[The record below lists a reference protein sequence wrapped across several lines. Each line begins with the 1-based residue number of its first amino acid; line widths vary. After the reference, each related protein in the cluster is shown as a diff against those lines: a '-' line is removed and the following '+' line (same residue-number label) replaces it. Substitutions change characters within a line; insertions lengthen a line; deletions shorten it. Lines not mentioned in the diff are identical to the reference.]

1 MKSLPLFVLLT
12 SLSAHSATYNIAPT
26 DDASV
31 ALATPSTSGGSVN
44 PLLSDLNGV
53 SSKESRFF
61 LKFSIPSL
69 VGSISSV
76 KLQMNIVNPSA
87 NSPKIYQVSS
97 SWSEGSL
104 LYSSSIVKSNLLLD
118 LGSTAAGSLSSS
130 LPISSVIS
138 GGVLALG
145 FYADST
151 DGFAINSKENG
162 SNAPTLIIE
171 TIEPS
176 TGSGTGAG
184 SGPVVGVNVQCHPD
198 NSPYIPRNI
207 WVWNTNV
214 ISDFNASNPEDAA
227 RERGRFFLHAKKTNV
242 KGIYLSAKT
251 IISAYTSNSTS
262 SSVANLRSF
271 IKEAK
276 DRCMDTHLL
285 IGNSGTYIDDVA
297 AASGYASLV
306 DIANK
311 AVLFNAQSPLNS
323 RAVAL
328 HFDIEPHQLS
338 AWSNDSASGYP
349 VRKQLLS
356 NYAAGIK
363 RVKDIIMYTD
373 LRLVI
378 DAPHWY
384 DSSSYTGINCN
395 GVTRDPYACLIDLVH
410 EYVLMNY
417 RDKAGSRNVSGSTTV
432 RQGMTELNYANVT
445 TNVYGG
451 KTYIIQG
458 QESGDLGA
466 DIGLTFYEEIRN
478 VAGSSASGG
487 QIGWAYMEQQF
498 QKIQQEFSLSSDVA
512 NPARLT
518 TVLYNA
524 SEPRLSRYNKPAANI
539 PAGIAIHHYDSINS
553 QGSYLLDPAIL
564 MNYP

>member
-1 MKSLPLFVLLT
+1 MKSWVLFILLT
-12 SLSAHSATYNIAPT
+12 SLTAHSATYNIAPS

-31 ALATPSTSGGSVN
+31 ALATPSTPGGSVN

-53 SSKESRFF
+53 SRKESRFF
-61 LKFSIPSL
+61 LKFSIPAL

-97 SWSEGSL
+97 LWNESSL
-104 LYSSSIVKSNLLLD
+104 VYSSSIVKSGLLLD
-118 LGSTAAGSLSSS
+118 LGATVAGSLSSN
-130 LPISSVIS
+130 LPASSVVS
-138 GGVLALG
+138 GGILSLG

-151 DGFAINSKENG
+151 DGFSINSKENG
-162 SNAPTLIIE
+162 SNAPSLIIE

-176 TGSGTGAG
+176 TGSG
-184 SGPVVGVNVQCHPD
+184 SGPVVGTNIQCHPD

-214 ISDFNASNPEDAA
+214 ISDFNANNPEDAA
-227 RERGRFFLHAKKTNV
+227 KERGRFFLHAKKTNV

-285 IGNSGTYIDDVA
+285 IGNGGSYIDDAA

-311 AVLFNAQSPLNS
+311 ALLFSAQSPANS
-323 RAVAL
+323 KPVAL

-338 AWSNDSASGYP
+338 AWSNDTASGYP

-363 RVKDIIMYTD
+363 KVKDILIYTD
-373 LRLVI
+373 LKLAI
-378 DAPHWY
+378 DVPHWY
-384 DSSSYTGINCN
+384 DSSSYAGINCN
-395 GVTRDPYACLIDLVH
+395 GITRDPYMCLIDLVH

-417 RDKAGSRNVSGSTTV
+417 RDKAGSRSVSGSTTV
-432 RQGMTELNYANVT
+432 RQGMTELNYANIS

-478 VAGSSASGG
+478 VAGSSATGG

-512 NPARLT
+512 NPARST